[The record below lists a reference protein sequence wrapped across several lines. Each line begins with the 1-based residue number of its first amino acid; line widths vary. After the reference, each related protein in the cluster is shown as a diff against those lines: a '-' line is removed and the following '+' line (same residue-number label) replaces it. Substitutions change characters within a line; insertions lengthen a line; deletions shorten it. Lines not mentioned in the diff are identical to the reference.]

1 MSCPAKF
8 AEFVEASLRGEK
20 RLRINA
26 VALPVQKRTASLSL
40 NMCARTVKKKRNY
53 REHAN
58 GKTVIARSQLKV
70 PRVAVALFRLTIR
83 PSRKALLNWRCPSP
97 AHSDVPLRTSR

>member
-40 NMCARTVKKKRNY
+40 NMCARTVKKKK
-53 REHAN
+53 E
-58 GKTVIARSQLKV
+58 L
-70 PRVAVALFRLTIR
+70 PRA
-83 PSRKALLNWRCPSP
+83 C
-97 AHSDVPLRTSR
+97 